1 MTVDMATA
9 DGVYYMMGSVLLLTF
24 LGVALCI
31 VWIWAIV
38 DDIKSDF
45 KDPTVKFVWIAVLI
59 FIPFV
64 GAIIYPFVGKSTKKP
79 PNEPS

>member
-1 MTVDMATA
+1 MTEDMATA
-9 DGVYYMMGSVLLLTF
+9 EGVYFMMGSALLLTF

-38 DDIKSDF
+38 DVIKSDF
-45 KDPTVKFVWIAVLI
+45 KDATVKFVWIAVLI

-79 PNEPS
+79 LNEPS

>member
-38 DDIKSDF
+38 DVIKSDF
-45 KDPTVKFVWIAVLI
+45 KDSAVKFVWIAVLI

-64 GAIIYPFVGKSTKKP
+64 GAVIYPFVGKSTKKQGDK
-79 PNEPS
+79 PS

>member
-1 MTVDMATA
+1 MTGDMATA
-9 DGVYYMMGSVLLLTF
+9 ESVYFMMGSVLLLTF

-38 DDIKSDF
+38 DVIKSDF
-45 KDPTVKFVWIAVLI
+45 KDATVKFVWMAVLI

-79 PNEPS
+79 LNEPS

>member
-1 MTVDMATA
+1 MTEDMTTA
-9 DGVYYMMGSVLLLTF
+9 DGVSFMVGSALLLAF
-24 LGVALCI
+24 LCVALCI

-38 DDIKSDF
+38 DVIKSDF
-45 KDPTVKFVWIAVLI
+45 KDSAVKFIWIAVLI

-79 PNEPS
+79 PNESS

>member
-1 MTVDMATA
+1 MTRDMATA
-9 DGVYYMMGSVLLLTF
+9 ESVYFMMGSVLLLTF

-38 DDIKSDF
+38 DVIKSDF

>member
-1 MTVDMATA
+1 MATA
-9 DGVYYMMGSVLLLTF
+9 EGVYFMMGSALLLTF

-31 VWIWAIV
+31 VWIWALV
-38 DDIKSDF
+38 DVIQSDL
-45 KDPTVKFVWIAVLI
+45 KDATVKFVWIAVLI

-79 PNEPS
+79 LNEPS

>member
-1 MTVDMATA
+1 MTEDMATA
-9 DGVYYMMGSVLLLTF
+9 EGVYFMMGSVLLLTF

-38 DDIKSDF
+38 DVIKSDF
-45 KDPTVKFVWIAVLI
+45 KDATVKFVWIAVLI

-79 PNEPS
+79 LNESS